1 MYTLIILFVVIL
13 LLLLL
18 FLPNI
23 TSKNININNK
33 NIIDKTYKSPT
44 ELSIAVKQ
52 FHNNLQKKNKNSNN
66 IKSKTIYRNGTF
78 TDKIINYIK
87 PILNNL
93 INNLDKISNT
103 NHKLNEIDIII
114 AQKYTDDSIKYTIDF
129 FIYDLNNFKINRL
142 ITNFVVLNN
151 KLDFIDLNF
160 SNNHEPIPFTNET
173 KTHNKNINTILAKKT
188 ENESLPFIEGIE
200 SNYKYTSLEKSP
212 VDFSPSNCYPKS
224 SDRNSWINPKNIKKY
239 NVFPSRNVYNTWDE
253 KGVQMIDSENKD
265 NTGINSSTTLRPIVG
280 NFNPSL
286 IGLPRDNLGLHSQ
299 FNLSLGIP
307 SFPTGHSL
315 GSGHKSI

>member
-173 KTHNKNINTILAKKT
+173 KTHNKILIQYLQKK
-188 ENESLPFIEGIE
+188 
-200 SNYKYTSLEKSP
+200 
-212 VDFSPSNCYPKS
+212 
-224 SDRNSWINPKNIKKY
+224 
-239 NVFPSRNVYNTWDE
+239 
-253 KGVQMIDSENKD
+253 
-265 NTGINSSTTLRPIVG
+265 LRMKAYH
-280 NFNPSL
+280 L
-286 IGLPRDNLGLHSQ
+286 
-299 FNLSLGIP
+299 
-307 SFPTGHSL
+307 
-315 GSGHKSI
+315 